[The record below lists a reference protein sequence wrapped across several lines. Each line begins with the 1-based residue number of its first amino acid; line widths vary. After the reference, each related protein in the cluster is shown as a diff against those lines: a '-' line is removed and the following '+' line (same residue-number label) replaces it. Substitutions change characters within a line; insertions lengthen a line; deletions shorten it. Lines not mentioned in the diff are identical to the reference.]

1 MKWLLGID
9 IILGEEKEGSD
20 EAIQVTN
27 VHYFEWIVKAVM

>member
-20 EAIQVTN
+20 KAVQVTN
-27 VHYFEWIVKAVM
+27 TQYFEWILKAGI